1 MTGAIDPFQ
10 LVGQTLDGVYRLDRL
25 VGEGGFGVVYR
36 GFHLAFEQP
45 VAVKCLKLPP
55 EMSSDTREAFLR
67 KFREEG
73 RLLYQLSQESLGIV
87 RSIALGD
94 TVSPNGIWTP
104 FVVLEWL
111 DGTSLA
117 SDLEQRRAARLQGR
131 PLNEVLSLLEVPAR
145 ALAHAHE
152 LRVAHRDIKPANLHV
167 LPARKP
173 GAPPTLKVLDFGIAK
188 VMEEGANA
196 QHANATA
203 MGFQSFTP
211 EYASPE
217 QFNPT
222 FGSTGPWSDVYSFAL
237 VVAEMLTDRPW
248 CEEEDAI
255 KLMIACTQSLSRP
268 TPRRRGANIPDSVEA
283 VFRRALS
290 VPPTERQPDLAVFWQ
305 ELVGAARASATPA
318 SLVALPASFVPG
330 TPPMAPSRAAP
341 WGPPATGPFPPAMS
355 APAPSAPA
363 PFAPSHPGASMPFAP
378 PTSPSAG
385 LLPPRAPMPSC
396 DAVASAPMVPR
407 GQQPWSAAPAS
418 AQPLVQMP
426 APAPLQ
432 ISYPNEPWLAAP
444 APPIAPRPSS
454 GLSVWIPVIV
464 LVAIVLLVTLGG
476 LMCTCLAF
484 I

>member
-10 LVGQTLDGVYRLDRL
+10 LVGQTLDGVYRLDHL

-55 EMSSDTREAFLR
+55 QMSSDTREAFLR

-73 RLLYQLSQESLGIV
+73 KLLYQLSQESLGIV

-111 DGTSLA
+111 EGTSLA

-188 VMEEGANA
+188 VMAEGANA

-248 CEEEDAI
+248 CDEEDAL

-305 ELVGAARASATPA
+305 ELVGAARESATPA
-318 SLVALPASFVPG
+318 SLIALPASFVPG
-330 TPPMAPSRAAP
+330 VTPPLAPSQAAP
-341 WGPPATGPFPPAMS
+341 WAPAATGPF
-355 APAPSAPA
+355 APSTAAPA
-363 PFAPSHPGASMPFAP
+363 PFAPPPPGTPRPLTP
-378 PTSPSAG
+378 PTSPSG
-385 LLPPRAPMPSC
+385 GYLPPRATMPSY
-396 DAVASAPMVPR
+396 DAVASAPMVPQA
-407 GQQPWSAAPAS
+407 QQPWGAAPAS
-418 AQPLVQMP
+418 APQLAQMS

-432 ISYPNEPWLAAP
+432 VSYPNEPWLAAP
-444 APPIAPRPSS
+444 APPLAPRPGA
-454 GLSVWIPVIV
+454 GLTVWIPVIV
-464 LVAIVLLVTLGG
+464 LAGLVLLVMLGG
-476 LMCTCLAF
+476 LMCTCLALL
-484 I
+484 